1 MREFVEKM
9 LHSRVECEPI
19 DVSGLPLY
27 LRGLYTLER
36 WTAFGV
42 DRKSVV

>member
-27 LRGLYTLER
+27 LRGGCTPLSGGPPSACR
-36 WTAFGV
+36 
-42 DRKSVV
+42 S